1 MSCVAQPKR
10 WHAGRLDRVDHLFG
24 RARGSSVRNT
34 HSGSLGGL
42 LGGLLLLL
50 LLETARH
57 CLKTKAVETQGKGS
71 VFARKSG
78 EIQGRGTVLAARAA
92 EI

>member
-50 LLETARH
+50 LLKTAR
-57 CLKTKAVETQGKGS
+57 E
-71 VFARKSG
+71 
-78 EIQGRGTVLAARAA
+78 GTVLKRRQWKHKAKAVSSRESQGKYKA
-92 EI
+92 EALS